1 MITRFHISLGL
12 VVRKRNAL
20 KACLGLPKLCTVH
33 SVHCA
38 PAMQTKFWSDVKDSS
53 YQVLDDKIFIRHVG
67 LPIHSEGSVLVKNC
81 PKALEKVE
89 IKVNKFVAMLVLP

>member
-1 MITRFHISLGL
+1 M
-12 VVRKRNAL
+12 RKRNAL

-33 SVHCA
+33 PLCKQNFGQMS
-38 PAMQTKFWSDVKDSS
+38 KDSS

>member
-1 MITRFHISLGL
+1 M
-12 VVRKRNAL
+12 RKRNAL

-33 SVHCA
+33 CAQCALCTVCTVHPLCKQNFGQ
-38 PAMQTKFWSDVKDSS
+38 MSKDSS

>member
-1 MITRFHISLGL
+1 MS
-12 VVRKRNAL
+12 
-20 KACLGLPKLCTVH
+20 
-33 SVHCA
+33 
-38 PAMQTKFWSDVKDSS
+38 KDSS

>member
-1 MITRFHISLGL
+1 M
-12 VVRKRNAL
+12 RKRNAL
-20 KACLGLPKLCTVH
+20 KACLGLPKLCSVH
-33 SVHCA
+33 SLCKQHFG
-38 PAMQTKFWSDVKDSS
+38 QGFEYSDVNDSS